1 MDKSPEKIQSMF
13 DEIAGKYD
21 LLNHLFTFNLDKKWR
36 RDIVRK
42 IVSDKIKKDVL
53 LDLASGTGDLTME
66 LTSLKP
72 DKLYSCDISLKMLEI
87 QKNKLKTKDV
97 IISQADAEN
106 LPFDSGSLDIVTI
119 GFGIRNFENLDKT
132 LGEILRVL
140 KKSGLLI
147 ILEMFSQPKM
157 KMGIYN
163 LYFSKLIPFIG
174 NRISKSKYAYDYLF
188 NSVNGFYSPEE
199 LITLCKGLNFELYY
213 RKNNLIN
220 LVNTLY
226 FRKYND

>member
-13 DEIAGKYD
+13 DEIAGRYD

-42 IVSDKIKKDVL
+42 IERDKISKNVL

-66 LTSLKP
+66 LTSLNP
-72 DKLYSCDISLKMLEI
+72 DQLYSCDISLKMLEV
-87 QKNKLKTKDV
+87 QKDKLKNKNV
-97 IISQADAEN
+97 IISQADAEK
-106 LPFDSGSLDIVTI
+106 LPYDSESIDVVTI
-119 GFGIRNFENLDKT
+119 GFGIRNFENLGKA
-132 LGEILRVL
+132 LNEIFRVL
-140 KKSGLLI
+140 KKSGLLV

-157 KMGIYN
+157 KKGIYN
-163 LYFSKLIPFIG
+163 IYFSKLIPAIG
-174 NRISKSKYAYDYLF
+174 NRISKSQYAYDYLF
-188 NSVNGFYSPEE
+188 NSVNGFYTPEE
-199 LITLCKGLNFELYY
+199 LITYCKGLNFELYH

-226 FRKYND
+226 FRK